1 MNKSNTKQYEQLNEP
16 AIIRGNFKHLVER
29 FGDANTARIVA
40 ITITGVLKQ
49 LEIDKNI
56 DIPEW
61 IDLYERLS
69 DYRL

>member
-1 MNKSNTKQYEQLNEP
+1 MNKSNTKQSEQLNEP
-16 AIIRGNFKHLVER
+16 AIISGNFKHLVER
-29 FGDANTARIVA
+29 FGDASTARIVA

-69 DYRL
+69 YYRL

>member
-1 MNKSNTKQYEQLNEP
+1 MNNSNTNQAEQLNEN
-16 AIIRGNFKHLVER
+16 AVISGNFKHLVER
-29 FGDANTARIVA
+29 FGDESTARTVA